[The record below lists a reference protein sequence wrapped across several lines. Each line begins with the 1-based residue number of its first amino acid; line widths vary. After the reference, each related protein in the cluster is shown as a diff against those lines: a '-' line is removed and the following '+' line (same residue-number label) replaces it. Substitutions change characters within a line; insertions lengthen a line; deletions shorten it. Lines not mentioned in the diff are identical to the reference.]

1 MRILI
6 WIGYCWT
13 SVGTDTAV
21 SEIPQKISKNQI
33 SSPFHIINVID
44 LWTLCVLF
52 LDSWYF
58 WLSQFD
64 YFLLLLPGIATNIHP
79 TDLSTTS
86 SSVLL
91 NSKVKKLILLQNES
105 KAFILILFL
114 IKLISIHCFAS
125 KGREMKMNV
134 TALTW
139 WWWFGV
145 WHVSLQTNV
154 EASHHCWVSVRKSQ
168 LESLDSKF

>member
-1 MRILI
+1 MIILS
-6 WIGYCWT
+6 WFGYYWTNLGSGYCWLLLN
-13 SVGTDTAV
+13 TA
-21 SEIPQKISKNQI
+21 EITKFSHLSQNKCDWFVNPS
-33 SSPFHIINVID
+33 
-44 LWTLCVLF
+44 VLF
-52 LDSWYF
+52 LDSWYI

-125 KGREMKMNV
+125 KGREMKMNAE
-134 TALTW
+134 ALTW